1 MKWKVSEFGYYC
13 LNVLYGLVFLLWVW
27 LLTVS
32 PIRGTDDLLGSLQL
46 LMALEGLFFLCSP
59 VLQRKV
65 TIDESFVTEKW
76 LWWRIDRVALSDIT
90 DIGLCV
96 MAVSGHVRQ
105 YVFLSAFPV
114 TDAQAIRL
122 YEEKRWKRKG
132 FIVIDHPQKGLE
144 ACVKQMAQT
153 NGLSFRLISRD
164 PFQ

>member
-114 TDAQAIRL
+114 TDAQPICIRPSPMSVAARSARSASPHSWGAAPL
-122 YEEKRWKRKG
+122 P
-132 FIVIDHPQKGLE
+132 V
-144 ACVKQMAQT
+144 
-153 NGLSFRLISRD
+153 SFADMRC
-164 PFQ
+164 P

>member
-96 MAVSGHVRQ
+96 TAVSGHVRQ

>member
-13 LNVLYGLVFLLWVW
+13 LNVLYGLVFLLWLW

-32 PIRGTDDLLGSLQL
+32 PIRSTDDLLGSLRL
-46 LMALEGLFFLCSP
+46 LTALEGMFFLCSP

-65 TIDESFVTEKW
+65 TIDESFVTERW
-76 LWWRIDRVALSDIT
+76 MWCRIDRVALSDIR

-96 MAVSGHVRQ
+96 TAVSGHVRQ

-114 TDAQAIRL
+114 TDAEAIRL

-153 NGLSFRLISRD
+153 CGLPFRCISRD
-164 PFQ
+164 LFQ

>member
-1 MKWKVSEFGYYC
+1 MKWKVNAFGYYC
-13 LNVLYGLVFLLWVW
+13 LNVLYGLVFLLWLW

-32 PIRGTDDLLGSLQL
+32 PIRSADDLAASLRL
-46 LMALEGLFFLCSP
+46 LTALEGMFLLCSP
-59 VLQRKV
+59 FLQRKV
-65 TIDESFVTEKW
+65 TADESFVTEKW
-76 LWWRIDRVALSDIT
+76 LWWRIDRVALSDIR

-96 MAVSGHVRQ
+96 TAVSGHVRQ

-144 ACVKQMAQT
+144 AYMEQLART
-153 NGLSFRLISRD
+153 DGLPFRRVSRD